1 MPELPQRKID
11 SPRTE
16 IILLA
21 SLIASLAL
29 FFILGFAGGFVGGA
43 TDNNVGAWLNYYEAT
58 FAGSLP
64 SFIYGAIL
72 FLCLAAICLVIWT
85 LSKSF
90 ITRAAD
96 PRRVFLAA
104 LRRSREVWLIIP
116 AILYIT
122 IVALAMGE
130 ANQFAHARLV
140 DGMVIG
146 WEHALFGVYVFA
158 ALGAIHY
165 PHWLIEFIIFSF
177 SNMGLILVG
186 AGILLAYLAP
196 RRFHELIIAFCI
208 GILLMVPI
216 WLLVPVL
223 SPQDR
228 YIDNVYQFAATS
240 ATEPPSLA
248 AAVADYHP
256 QSEIANYLSAVRT
269 EKASLPALP
278 TSTFPSAHVFWATL
292 AGYYLFRLRRA
303 LRWIAWIVSPFLV
316 ASTFGTILLAQHY
329 FMDIPVAIVIA
340 AVAIWLANCGGDK
353 SLIT

>member
-1 MPELPQRKID
+1 MHNKGAR
-11 SPRTE
+11 RTE

-21 SLIASLAL
+21 SIAAGLAL
-29 FFILGFAGGFVGGA
+29 FFVLGFAGGFANGGMV
-43 TDNNVGAWLNYYEAT
+43 TSNNLGAWLSYYGQT
-58 FAGSLP
+58 FAGSLA
-64 SFIYGAIL
+64 SFFYGAVL
-72 FLCLAAICLVIWT
+72 FLCGAVVALVIWT
-85 LSKSF
+85 LAKSF

-96 PRRVFLAA
+96 PRRVFVAA
-104 LRRSREVWLIIP
+104 LRRSRDVWLIVP
-116 AILYIT
+116 ATLYIT
-122 IVALAMGE
+122 VVALAMGE
-130 ANQFAHARLV
+130 ANEFARARLV

-165 PHWLIEFIIFSF
+165 PYWLIEFIIFSF

-186 AGILLAYLAP
+186 VGILLAYLAP
-196 RRFHELIIAFCI
+196 RRFHELVVAFCI

-228 YIDNVYQFAATS
+228 YIDNVYQFAA
-240 ATEPPSLA
+240 AAEPSSLA
-248 AAVADYHP
+248 AAVANYHP
-256 QSEIANYLSAVRT
+256 QPEIANYLSAVRA
-269 EKASLPALP
+269 EKTGLPALP

-303 LRWIAWIVSPFLV
+303 LRWIAWIVLPFLI

-329 FMDIPVAIVIA
+329 FMDIPVALVIA
-340 AVAIWLANCGGDK
+340 AIAIWLARTID
-353 SLIT
+353 IA

>member
-1 MPELPQRKID
+1 MERLKITR
-11 SPRTE
+11 RTE
-16 IILLA
+16 IIILA
-21 SLIASLAL
+21 SLAAALTL
-29 FFILGFAGGFVGGA
+29 FFILGFAGGFA
-43 TDNNVGAWLNYYEAT
+43 NNNLSAWLNYYGQT

-64 SFIYGAIL
+64 SFIYGAVL

-90 ITRAAD
+90 LTKAAD
-96 PRRVFLAA
+96 PRRVFINAF
-104 LRRSREVWLIIP
+104 RRSRDVWLIIP
-116 AILYIT
+116 AVLFIT
-122 IVALAMGE
+122 VVALAMGE
-130 ANQFAHARLV
+130 ANEFARARLV

-196 RRFHELIIAFCI
+196 RRFHELIVAFCI

-228 YIDNVYQFAATS
+228 YIDNVYQLSTTAAAES
-240 ATEPPSLA
+240 PSLA
-248 AAVADYHP
+248 AAVASYHP
-256 QSEIANYLSAVRT
+256 QPEIAQFLAEARA
-269 EKASLPALP
+269 EKADLPALP

-292 AGYYLFRLRRA
+292 AGYYLFRLRAR
-303 LRWIAWIVSPFLV
+303 LRWIAWIVLPFLI

-329 FMDIPVAIVIA
+329 FMDIPLAIVIA
-340 AVAIWLANCGGDK
+340 AIAIISASSRETPRAPREAACR
-353 SLIT
+353 